1 MKKEDLFSVLGDID
15 EELVRDAA
23 GYRAKR
29 KSKFIRWA
37 AVAATAVAAF
47 ALVFNLPGMFRMGK
61 SAPAAEEIKMEM
73 GTDAME
79 AEPERPA
86 PVPEEKTETVT
97 NGSAVRYR
105 GSEYSDMD
113 NVQFLNSD
121 RHWKWW
127 SEYNSN
133 IPAAMEV
140 SSTME
145 DYYAEIVPELLL
157 GSKDNTVCS
166 PLNTYIAFSVLAQM
180 TEGESRQQM
189 LTLLKADSIETVD
202 ERFGTLWAT
211 NSIDTPRLKSMLS
224 NSVWLRDD
232 TEYNSEFLDMLE
244 GDFHVQSFT
253 GKMGSKEMNDALRNW
268 TDEATK
274 GLLKE
279 YTKDMGF
286 DRETV
291 IKLLST
297 IYYKAAWVNCF
308 NREATDL
315 QTFHGEAGDSTVDM
329 MHTADTMQYYSNESF
344 ETVSMSLL
352 DSGNMHVFLPRKG
365 VDVETLAGDSRVYE
379 IALGKRTDEA
389 AYPVVTLAFP
399 KFSVNSKVDL
409 IDMLRKLG
417 VTDILDPGTAD
428 FEPVTDE
435 SIYLSSAEHAAM
447 VEVDEEGVTGAAYTE
462 MAMAGSAAM
471 VERVRMTVDRPF
483 LFMITGRDGS
493 ILFAGIVRN
502 ID

>member
-23 GYRAKR
+23 GYRARR
-29 KSKFIRWA
+29 KSKFVRWA

-47 ALVFNLPGMFRMGK
+47 ALVFNVPGLFRMK
-61 SAPAAEEIKMEM
+61 SAPAAEDRETVME
-73 GTDAME
+73 TDNTETM
-79 AEPERPA
+79 PSRPI
-86 PVPEEKTETVT
+86 PVSEEKTETVT
-97 NGSAVRYR
+97 NGSVVRYS

-121 RHWKWW
+121 RHWEWW

-133 IPAAMEV
+133 IPAAIEV

-189 LTLLKADSIETVD
+189 LTLLKADSIETVN
-202 ERFGTLWAT
+202 ERFNTLWAT

-232 TEYNSEFLDMLE
+232 TEYNGACMKKLSDEY
-244 GDFHVQSFT
+244 HVQSFT
-253 GKMGSKEMNDALRNW
+253 GKMGSKEMDDALRNW
-268 TDEATK
+268 TNEATK

-279 YTKDMGF
+279 YTEDMGF

-291 IKLLST
+291 IKLIST

-308 NREATDL
+308 NKAGTDL
-315 QTFHGEAGDSTVDM
+315 QTFHGEAGDRTVDM
-329 MHTADTMQYYSNESF
+329 MHTADTMPYYSNESF
-344 ETVSMSLL
+344 ETVSLSLL
-352 DSGNMHVFLPRKG
+352 DSGDMHVFLPREG

-379 IALGKRTDEA
+379 IALGKRAEEA
-389 AYPVVTLAFP
+389 SYPVVTLAFP
-399 KFSVNSKVDL
+399 KFSVNNKVDL

-417 VTDILDPGTAD
+417 VTDILDPRTAD
-428 FEPVTDE
+428 FKPVTDE
-435 SIYLSSAEHAAM
+435 SIYLSSAEHAAL

-462 MAMAGSAAM
+462 MAMAGGAAI
-471 VERVRMTVDRPF
+471 VERVRLTVDRPF